1 MNAIDNHLSRRR
13 FLQASAAVGAAVSL
27 GGIAAACNTV
37 SPQAQGGT
45 FNWMTWGDH
54 YIDTQLKAIEASD
67 KIIAQISELS
77 GNAEGFAK
85 LKEVK
90 GDLDMI
96 SGDALWLPDAY
107 FAEGLIDPFDI
118 NSLKV
123 SSQLYS
129 FAREFEIWKT
139 PEGYL
144 GYPFGWS
151 PISIYYNVA
160 EVSPAP
166 DSWAVLLDPKYKGRI
181 VIENQ
186 PEEIVAYMGKASG
199 VDDVYNMTDD
209 QLATVKGLL
218 EQLKPNVLKFAQ
230 QATDSVNAMTSG
242 EAWLITG
249 NLGNED
255 RVKDAGGPEIKGF
268 IPKEGTVGWM
278 DAEMIVTGG
287 PNKSLLFPYLEKANV
302 AENIAANFITHG
314 RPLFNEA
321 AYKVLIDQGEQDR
334 ADRYLYNKAEE
345 TLAKTTLKG
354 PGTSTEKSIQ
364 LFNEVFGA

>member
-1 MNAIDNHLSRRR
+1 
-13 FLQASAAVGAAVSL
+13 
-27 GGIAAACNTV
+27 
-37 SPQAQGGT
+37 
-45 FNWMTWGDH
+45 MTWGDH

-67 KIIAQISELS
+67 KIVAQISELS

-96 SGDALWLPDAY
+96 SGDALWVPDAY
-107 FAEGLIDPFDI
+107 FKEGLIEPFDI

-123 SSQLYS
+123 ASQLYP
-129 FAREFEIWKT
+129 FARQFEIWTK

-278 DAEMIVTGG
+278 DAEMIVKGG
-287 PNKSLLFPYLEKANV
+287 VNNSLLFPYLEKANV
-302 AENIAANFITHG
+302 AENIAENFIKHG

-321 AYKVLIDQGEQDR
+321 AYKVLVDQGEQDR

>member
-1 MNAIDNHLSRRR
+1 MNAIDNQLSRRR

-27 GGIAAACNTV
+27 GGITAACNAIGGT
-37 SPQAQGGT
+37 AQGGT

-67 KIIAQISELS
+67 KIIAQISELA

-90 GDLDMI
+90 GELDMI
-96 SGDALWLPDAY
+96 SGDALWVPDAY
-107 FAEGLIDPFDI
+107 FAEGLIEPFDI

-129 FAREFEIWKT
+129 FAREFDIWTT
-139 PEGYL
+139 PDGYL

-166 DSWAVLLDPKYKGRI
+166 DSWGVLLDPKYKGRI

-278 DAEMIVTGG
+278 DAEMIVKDGA
-287 PNKSLLFPYLEKANV
+287 NKALLFPYLEKAEV

-321 AYKVLIDQGEQDR
+321 AYQVLVNQGEQDR